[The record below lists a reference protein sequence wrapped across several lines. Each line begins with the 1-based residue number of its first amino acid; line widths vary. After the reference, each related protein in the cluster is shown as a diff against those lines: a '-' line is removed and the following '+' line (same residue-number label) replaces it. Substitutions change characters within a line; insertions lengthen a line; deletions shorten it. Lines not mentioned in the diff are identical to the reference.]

1 MQSPLVYRKNR
12 HLYIIG
18 LILMP
23 LLVHAQVEIKIDPI
37 KSVALLRTELAI
49 EHPLKNNT
57 SLHHQ
62 ISIPGFFAVR
72 DELGKQFAFMYG
84 MEYRIYPSMKTSNL
98 LFLGPI
104 ARIGQYDEFMDY
116 ELGGLIGYK
125 VANEYEKYSIEFK
138 LGFTHSFNYLD
149 DSFIQFVGNGNSNL
163 ILNIMIGKI
172 L

>member
-1 MQSPLVYRKNR
+1 MQSPLVFRKNR
-12 HLYIIG
+12 FLYIIG
-18 LILMP
+18 FTLLP

-37 KSVALLRTELAI
+37 KSIALLRTELAL

-62 ISIPGFFAVR
+62 ISIPGFFTLR
-72 DELGKQFAFMYG
+72 DEIGKQFAFMYG

-98 LFLGPI
+98 LFLSPT
-104 ARIGQYDEFMDY
+104 ARIGQYKEFMDY

-125 VANEYEKYSIEFK
+125 IANEYEKYSFELK
-138 LGFTHSFNYLD
+138 LGLTHSFNYLGED
-149 DSFIQFVGNGNSNL
+149 LDFVGNRGKTNF
-163 ILNIMIGKI
+163 IFNIMIGKI